1 MMDEEQRLKEENE
14 FIEGFIRSLE
24 DIKAG
29 RVKDFK

>member
-1 MMDEEQRLKEENE
+1 MDEEQQLIEENE

-29 RVKDFK
+29 RIKDFK

>member
-1 MMDEEQRLKEENE
+1 MNKEKKLKEENE
-14 FIEGFIRSLE
+14 FIEGFIKSLE